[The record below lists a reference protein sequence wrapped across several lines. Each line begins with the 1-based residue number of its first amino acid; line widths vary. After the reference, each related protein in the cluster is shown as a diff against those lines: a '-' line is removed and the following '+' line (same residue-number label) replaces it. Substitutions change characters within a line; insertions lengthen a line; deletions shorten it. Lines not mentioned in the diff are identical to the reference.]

1 MMQSGAVLA
10 DVREDG
16 EWAAGHA
23 PGAAHLPMSRLSRQ
37 PDDLPRDRLIVCV
50 CHVGARSAAVAN
62 WLAGAGWDAVNLT
75 GGMEAWLAAGMPVVR
90 DDGSPGSVI

>member
-1 MMQSGAVLA
+1 MRSGAVLV
-10 DVREDG
+10 DVREDE

-23 PGAAHLPMSRLSRQ
+23 PGATHLPMSRLSG
-37 PDDLPRDRLIVCV
+37 PPEDLARGQLIICM
-50 CHVGARSAAVAN
+50 CHVGVRSAAVAD

-75 GGMEAWLAAGMPVVR
+75 GGMEAWLVANLPVVQ